1 MISEIFRGQSLSFP
15 VRRIRS
21 PVIFLPQEGTWRFCS
36 NANDY
41 VVVTVNDSLVEENS
55 RGTVPAFSAG
65 WKARNTRRSGNGAP
79 VSTVGVIDFQGGLS
93 PVFWLFVKETRHP
106 AASQSGSDAA
116 GSRVSING
124 MGCISWGLSPVYSC
138 H

>member
-36 NANDY
+36 NANDN

-55 RGTVPAFSAG
+55 RGTVPAVFCRLGSAQHEAK
-65 WKARNTRRSGNGAP
+65 W
-79 VSTVGVIDFQGGLS
+79 
-93 PVFWLFVKETRHP
+93 
-106 AASQSGSDAA
+106 
-116 GSRVSING
+116 
-124 MGCISWGLSPVYSC
+124 
-138 H
+138 